1 MKQLEIK
8 PEATATRGAFWDDL
22 AKDLEDP
29 DFLREYVVESVRI
42 ATIDAVVSRLD
53 EARDAAGL
61 SKAGLARAIGVEPAV
76 IRRLFANG
84 HVNPT
89 LGTLA
94 EVAAALGMRVAL
106 EPLPEAERAQVTE
119 PLLQGCSAQPKVLAS
134 YLSEMRRGRRTR
146 PSVVVG

>member
-1 MKQLEIK
+1 MKRRTEDTD
-8 PEATATRGAFWDDL
+8 ARGAFWDDL

-42 ATIDAVVSRLD
+42 ATIDAVVSGLD

-61 SKAGLARAIGVEPAV
+61 SKAGLARAIGAEPAV
-76 IRRLFANG
+76 IRRIFANG

-106 EPLPEAERAQVTE
+106 EPLPKVEREQVTD
-119 PLLQGCSAQPKVLAS
+119 PLLEGRTAQPKVLAS
-134 YLSEMRRGRRTR
+134 YLSEMRRVRRTR
-146 PSVVVG
+146 SSVAVG